1 MPRVKNHV
9 SAGNDLETVLLQYSA
24 FPCVTSFFRLALF
37 GFINAFI
44 LSHSA
49 HFRPFY
55 AVIPEIFR
63 NFVKYGENHSEWHTS
78 PNGFSENARNTGS
91 DRGRNIAV
99 HEVSTKNKYVME
111 KKIGIAS
118 DHAGYEM
125 KEFLVGYLAAKGWD
139 VLDFGPESEESVDYP
154 DFAHPLANAIESGE
168 LERGIGLCGS
178 GEGMAITLNKHQGI
192 RAGLVWDKQIAH
204 LIRQHNNANV
214 IVLPARFITNDQA
227 VEFVEEFLA
236 TDFEGGRHQR
246 RIEKIPVK
254 ACNRQ

>member
-1 MPRVKNHV
+1 
-9 SAGNDLETVLLQYSA
+9 
-24 FPCVTSFFRLALF
+24 
-37 GFINAFI
+37 
-44 LSHSA
+44 
-49 HFRPFY
+49 
-55 AVIPEIFR
+55 
-63 NFVKYGENHSEWHTS
+63 
-78 PNGFSENARNTGS
+78 
-91 DRGRNIAV
+91 
-99 HEVSTKNKYVME
+99 ME

-204 LIRQHNNANV
+204 LIRQHNNANMMA
-214 IVLPARFITNDQA
+214 IGAGFTGPKLAA
-227 VEFVEEFLA
+227 AMVETFLSTA
-236 TDFEGGRHQR
+236 FEGGRHAR
-246 RIEKIPVK
+246 RVALLDGI
-254 ACNRQ
+254 QG

>member
-1 MPRVKNHV
+1 
-9 SAGNDLETVLLQYSA
+9 
-24 FPCVTSFFRLALF
+24 
-37 GFINAFI
+37 
-44 LSHSA
+44 
-49 HFRPFY
+49 
-55 AVIPEIFR
+55 
-63 NFVKYGENHSEWHTS
+63 
-78 PNGFSENARNTGS
+78 
-91 DRGRNIAV
+91 
-99 HEVSTKNKYVME
+99 ME

-118 DHAGYEM
+118 DHVGYEM

-214 IVLPARFITNDQA
+214 IVL
-227 VEFVEEFLA
+227 
-236 TDFEGGRHQR
+236 HQR
-246 RIEKIPVK
+246 PGGGIRRRVPRHRFRRRPSPATHREDSRQGMQPSI
-254 ACNRQ
+254 NRQRNGNVLFIVRERQKA